1 MHPGAPAGRIQY
13 MANAAPR
20 LSTSDWREIGA
31 IERLCGARL
40 PRLSFMQSVAERVAR
55 HAGAE
60 SFCFSLLDPGSGF
73 PAEVVS
79 RLDDG
84 VRRAW
89 AAQVFR
95 RTPLGDMGW
104 LTRQP
109 GRVQMAEQFVADPD
123 DDPLFR
129 QVLLPSG
136 LRPMVGLSFAD
147 GGQGW
152 AYLNLMRPAGA
163 RMFGREERRFLSA
176 VAPMVT
182 AAVRRH
188 AAIELLTA
196 RPGTGDGV
204 VTFAPDGAIEAAND
218 AGQALMA
225 GESGSYSVPLAV
237 TLMGELLRR
246 AIAEGVPLPI
256 RALPVVDPAAGRRYR
271 VRPELLR
278 GRDGRSRGM
287 VVIEPLR
294 ALDDDGV
301 LIRLGLTPREAEVTA
316 ATIKGLSTKDSAS
329 VLRLSPHTVEHHLGN
344 VFGKLEVGSRAEL
357 AALLLGN

>member
-1 MHPGAPAGRIQY
+1 
-13 MANAAPR
+13 MAHAAAR
-20 LSTSDWREIGA
+20 LSSADWREVEA

-40 PRLSFMQSVAERVAR
+40 PRVTFMRSVAERISR
-55 HAGAE
+55 HAGAD
-60 SFCFSLLDPGSGF
+60 SYCFSLLDPGSGF

-84 VRRAW
+84 ARRAW
-89 AAQVFR
+89 AECVFR

-109 GRVQMAEQFVADPD
+109 GRVQLAERFVADPD

-136 LRPMVGLSFAD
+136 LRPMVGLSFAE
-147 GGQGW
+147 GGRGW
-152 AYLNLMRPAGA
+152 AYLNLMRPTGA
-163 RMFGREERRFLSA
+163 RMFGREETRFL
-176 VAPMVT
+176 
-182 AAVRRH
+182 AAVVPVVTESLRRS
-188 AAIELLTA
+188 AAIEFLGAL
-196 RPGTGDGV
+196 PGTGDGV
-204 VTFAPDGAIEAAND
+204 VTFAPDGSIEAAND
-218 AGQALMA
+218 AGQALMH
-225 GESGSYSVPLAV
+225 GGGGSYSIPLAV
-237 TLMGELLRR
+237 TLMGQLLRR
-246 AIAEGVPLPI
+246 AIAEQTPLPI
-256 RALPVVDPAAGRRYR
+256 RSVPLVDLGARRRYR

-294 ALDDDGV
+294 ALDDGGA
-301 LIRLGLTPREAEVTA
+301 LIRLGLTSRESEVA
-316 ATIKGLSTKDSAS
+316 ATTIKGLSTKDAAA

-357 AALLLGN
+357 AALLLGK